1 MWLNS
6 NVAFGDTIH
15 TRLLRRT
22 MTNIQRYSA
31 SDLPELME
39 KIARNSIGLD
49 DYFQQFW
56 NTNTNANY
64 PPYNIHRSDE
74 NNYKIEVALAGYS
87 KDDIEVELKDNTL
100 TVRNKQQ
107 EKVVNQNGNGVIHK
121 GISTR
126 QFERA
131 FTISEDIKIK
141 NAELKN
147 GLLNIDLER
156 IIPEDKKARLIEIK

>member
-1 MWLNS
+1 MPLWVQIKNLLIKELIMTRNLSVWNS
-6 NVAFGDTIH
+6 
-15 TRLLRRT
+15 LRPFSVGFDSIFDEFDR
-22 MTNIQRYSA
+22 MLESSERY
-31 SDLPELME
+31 
-39 KIARNSIGLD
+39 NS
-49 DYFQQFW
+49 
-56 NTNTNANY
+56 NY